1 MDDTPIGSRQ
11 KTEGRDAAGRFTRGN
26 RASPGRPP
34 GRSQAT
40 LLRERLA
47 LQVLLVQLHRR
58 PPLQALHQRQRSRLL
73 SP

>member
-1 MDDTPIGSRQ
+1 LVEQSDLL
-11 KTEGRDAAGRFTRGN
+11 ELAVE
-26 RASPGRPP
+26 PG
-34 GRSQAT
+34 

-58 PPLQALHQRQRSRLL
+58 PPLQVLHQRQRSRLL